1 MEELVY
7 VIAGSQHV
15 EPLKGKYRLDF
26 LLDRCTKIAAQCSA
40 YENPFGV
47 VAVFLGRY
55 GNGILTYSEESIEM
69 FVRLSAEEL
78 LSQAYHE
85 YVGEVEQAIS
95 RYQAEKTQRRLS
107 VIPSSLEAEPLG
119 PQAQAQAQAQPLA
132 PAPPQ
137 AAAAV
142 PTPSLNITENSPDP
156 DPLSSVATASL
167 AVSSAL
173 RKSLIAAGLSSA
185 KEVLDFHIAKGLA
198 SLDGIGTTSEQY
210 ILDAIAS
217 LTEVASQH
225 TTTASSDSGQTTQEV

>member
-7 VIAGSQHV
+7 VIAGSPHV

-78 LSQAYHE
+78 LSQAFRE
-85 YVGEVEQAIS
+85 YVGQVEQAIS
-95 RYQAEKTQRRLS
+95 RYQAEQTQRRQS
-107 VIPSSLEAEPLG
+107 VTPPSIAAETVA
-119 PQAQAQAQAQPLA
+119 PQAQAV
-132 PAPPQ
+132 
-137 AAAAV
+137 AAV
-142 PTPSLNITENSPDP
+142 PTPSVNKTEDLPDP

-217 LTEVASQH
+217 LTEVASEH
-225 TTTASSDSGQTTQEV
+225 TTTASSDLGQTTQEV

>member
-1 MEELVY
+1 
-7 VIAGSQHV
+7 
-15 EPLKGKYRLDF
+15 
-26 LLDRCTKIAAQCSA
+26 
-40 YENPFGV
+40 GV

-78 LSQAYHE
+78 LSQAYRE

-107 VIPSSLEAEPLG
+107 VTPTSLEAEPLG
-119 PQAQAQAQAQPLA
+119 PHAQAQAQPLA
-132 PAPPQ
+132 PAPAQ
-137 AAAAV
+137 AVAAV
-142 PTPSLNITENSPDP
+142 PTSSANSTVDLPDP

-217 LTEVASQH
+217 LTDQQ
-225 TTTASSDSGQTTQEV
+225 SSNPTPLVSGDLGQATQEV

>member
-7 VIAGSQHV
+7 VIAGSPHV

-47 VAVFLGRY
+47 VAVFLVRY

-78 LSQAYHE
+78 LSQAYRE

-119 PQAQAQAQAQPLA
+119 PQAQAQAQPLA

-142 PTPSLNITENSPDP
+142 PTSSANSTEDLPDP

-217 LTEVASQH
+217 LTDQPASNP
-225 TTTASSDSGQTTQEV
+225 TPLVSGDLGPTTQEV